1 MSELLYCQKEEITP
15 IADALR
21 ELCNTDEQMSL
32 VSMRARIGNVAAEVQ
47 EQTDLICQIAE
58 VYEATPSTEDSTM
71 EGNTELLKGLLQLAE
86 NNVGNVTL
94 PELSNEGSAGDLL
107 KGKQLIDGDGNIIT
121 GTIEPRDNEDIAL
134 YSDTGVVVV
143 EPGFYEEYGYNVL
156 PTLNYTTQVQND
168 NGQAQARLTANSGG
182 YMKPTTD
189 IKIPLGAYQT
199 NVNHTFNDIV
209 STPHNISKGYV
220 ATESS
225 VQIAPAV
232 VSEVE
237 TQALLIDRILEAVNS
252 LPSQSPPEI
261 IPPSQPEPTPDPEPT
276 GDLTFVLTTG
286 NSVTMEQ
293 LTNIMCSSGVV
304 NQVKLGDEVLW
315 EYDLIKDCE
324 VILAPTEYAF
334 EWIPEDNFGYI
345 GSSCQLSKAVYEGDD
360 LIVVI
365 NGTPYRGPVYIQ
377 TYSSGKTTLAWR
389 AEGLASGW
397 VSLTDY
403 SYNTESTTMLH
414 LETSFNTGNPITVEI
429 YRTRY

>member
-232 VSEVE
+232 VNEVE
-237 TQALLIDRILEAVNS
+237 TQALLIDRILSTVIELPPQNPPAVI
-252 LPSQSPPEI
+252 LPDAPPA
-261 IPPSQPEPTPDPEPT
+261 PEPEPI
-276 GDLTFVLTTG
+276 GELTFVLTTG

-293 LTNIMCSSGVV
+293 LTNIMCSSGVI

-414 LETSFNTGNPITVEI
+414 FETSFNTGNPITVEI

>member
-21 ELCNTDEQMSL
+21 ELCNTNEQMSL

-209 STPHNISKGYV
+209 STPHTIPQGYV
-220 ATESS
+220 AAESS

-232 VSEVE
+232 VNEVE
-237 TQALLIDRILEAVNS
+237 TQTDLIDRILSAVIE
-252 LPSQSPPEI
+252 LPPQNPPAVI
-261 IPPSQPEPTPDPEPT
+261 LPDAPVGE
-276 GDLTFVLTTG
+276 LTFVLTTG

-293 LTNIMCSSGVV
+293 LTNIVCSSGAV
-304 NQVKLGDEVLW
+304 NQVKLGAEILW
-315 EYDLIKDCE
+315 EYDLIKDSEILFAPAVCE
-324 VILAPTEYAF
+324 YIWE
-334 EWIPEDNFGYI
+334 EEHQGGYFPYPFTLTREI
-345 GSSCQLSKAVYEGDD
+345 NPGETLM
-360 LIVVI
+360 VVI
-365 NGTPYRGPVYIQ
+365 NGVSYQGITELYTYTDGRKCVELDVNSFYLSTVYSETGIDNEVYISGE
-377 TYSSGKTTLAWR
+377 TNYGSS
-389 AEGLASGW
+389 
-397 VSLTDY
+397 
-403 SYNTESTTMLH
+403 
-414 LETSFNTGNPITVEI
+414 PIVEI
-429 YRTRY
+429 YCID

>member
-107 KGKQLIDGDGNIIT
+107 KGKQLIDSDGQIVT

-156 PTLNYTTQVQND
+156 PTLNYTTQIQND

-199 NVNHTFNDIV
+199 NVNYTFNDIV
-209 STPHNISKGYV
+209 STPHNISKGYI

-237 TQALLIDRILEAVNS
+237 TQALLIDRILTAVSS
-252 LPSQSPPEI
+252 LPPQSPPEI
-261 IPPSQPEPTPDPEPT
+261 IPPSEPEPEPT
-276 GDLTFVLTTG
+276 GDLTFVLSDG
-286 NSVTMEQ
+286 AVVAMDQ
-293 LTNIMCSSGVV
+293 ITNVVCSSGTVE
-304 NQVKLGDEVLW
+304 QIKLGNNIVW
-315 EYDLIKDCE
+315 EYDLFKDSE
-324 VILAPTEYAF
+324 LLLASTSLSF
-334 EWIPEDNFGYI
+334 E
-345 GSSCQLSKAVYEGDD
+345 VYEDFSYSASSFVLTREIGMDD
-360 LIVVI
+360 EVVVVFNGI
-365 NGTPYRGPVYIQ
+365 PLNGTMRIG
-377 TYSSGKTTLAWR
+377 TSSNGSQIWVDWDSENGLVTLSSNVSGETCSR
-389 AEGLASGW
+389 FSLAVDG
-397 VSLTDY
+397 VI
-403 SYNTESTTMLH
+403 ESAT
-414 LETSFNTGNPITVEI
+414 IEI
-429 YRTRY
+429 YCIN

>member
-71 EGNTELLKGLLQLAE
+71 EGNTELLKGLLWLAE

-107 KGKQLIDGDGNIIT
+107 KGKQLIDSDGQIVT

-220 ATESS
+220 ANESS

-232 VSEVE
+232 VNEVE
-237 TQALLIDRILEAVNS
+237 TQALLIDRILSAVIE
-252 LPSQSPPEI
+252 LPPQNPPAVI
-261 IPPSQPEPTPDPEPT
+261 LPDAPEPEPV
-276 GDLTFVLTTG
+276 GELTFVLTTG

-293 LTNIMCSSGVV
+293 LTNIVCSSGTV
-304 NQVKLGDEVLW
+304 NQVKLGDEILW
-315 EYDLIKDCE
+315 EYDLIKDSE
-324 VILAPTEYAF
+324 LLLASTTYDYI
-334 EWIPEDNFGYI
+334 WLEDEGFGYI
-345 GSSCQLSKAVYEGDD
+345 SSSQRLAQQVTVGDN
-360 LIVVI
+360 LLVVL
-365 NGTPYRGPVYIQ
+365 NGTPYTGEMYM
-377 TYSSGKTTLAWR
+377 TEYSNGTSRLYWENEDGSAFFTNYADTTETATQLSFEAR
-389 AEGLASGW
+389 VNFGST
-397 VSLTDY
+397 LT
-403 SYNTESTTMLH
+403 
-414 LETSFNTGNPITVEI
+414 IEI
-429 YRTRY
+429 YRTK

>member
-71 EGNTELLKGLLQLAE
+71 EGNTELLKGLLWLAE

-156 PTLNYTTQVQND
+156 PTLNYTTQIQND

-199 NVNHTFNDIV
+199 NVNHTFDDIV
-209 STPHNISKGYV
+209 STPYNISKGYV
-220 ATESS
+220 ATGSS

-232 VSEVE
+232 VNEVE
-237 TQALLIDRILEAVNS
+237 AQTLLIDRILDAVNS
-252 LPSQSPPEI
+252 LPPQNPPEI
-261 IPPSQPEPTPDPEPT
+261 IPPSQPEPEPT
-276 GDLTFVLTTG
+276 GDLTFVLSDG
-286 NSVTMEQ
+286 AVLAMDQ
-293 LTNIMCSSGVV
+293 ITNIVCSSGTVE
-304 NQVKLGDEVLW
+304 QIKLGNNVVW
-315 EYDLIKDCE
+315 EYDLFKDSE
-324 VILAPTEYAF
+324 LLLAPTTVSF
-334 EWIPEDNFGYI
+334 EVYEDFSYSTSSFVLTREIGMNDEVVAIFNGIPLNGEMTRST
-345 GSSCQLSKAVYEGDD
+345 GSSGQIWVDWESENGLLVLSSNVDGE
-360 LIVVI
+360 
-365 NGTPYRGPVYIQ
+365 TCSRF
-377 TYSSGKTTLAWR
+377 
-389 AEGLASGW
+389 
-397 VSLTDY
+397 SLSVDGAI
-403 SYNTESTTMLH
+403 ESAT
-414 LETSFNTGNPITVEI
+414 IEI
-429 YRTRY
+429 YCIN

>member
-121 GTIEPRDNEDIAL
+121 GTIEPRDSEDIAL

-220 ATESS
+220 ANESS

-232 VSEVE
+232 VNEVE
-237 TQALLIDRILEAVNS
+237 TQALLIDRILSAVIE
-252 LPSQSPPEI
+252 LPPQNPPAVI
-261 IPPSQPEPTPDPEPT
+261 LSDAPEPEPV
-276 GDLTFVLTTG
+276 GELTFVLTTG

-293 LTNIMCSSGVV
+293 LTNIVCSSGTV
-304 NQVKLGDEVLW
+304 NQVKLGDEILW
-315 EYDLIKDCE
+315 EYDLIKDSE
-324 VILAPTEYAF
+324 LLLASTTYDYI
-334 EWIPEDNFGYI
+334 WLEDEGFGYI
-345 GSSCQLSKAVYEGDD
+345 SSSQRLAQQVTVGDN
-360 LIVVI
+360 LLVVL
-365 NGTPYRGPVYIQ
+365 NGTPYTGEMYM
-377 TYSSGKTTLAWR
+377 TEYSDGTSRLYWENEDGSAFFTNYADTTETATQLSFEAR
-389 AEGLASGW
+389 VNFGST
-397 VSLTDY
+397 LT
-403 SYNTESTTMLH
+403 
-414 LETSFNTGNPITVEI
+414 IEI
-429 YRTRY
+429 YRTK

>member
-71 EGNTELLKGLLQLAE
+71 EGNTELLKGLLWLAE

-107 KGKQLIDGDGNIIT
+107 KDKQLIDGDGNIIT
-121 GTIEPRDNEDIAL
+121 GTIESRNNDNITL
-134 YSDTGVVVV
+134 YSDAGVVVV

-156 PTLNYTTQVQND
+156 PTLNYTTQIQND

-199 NVNHTFNDIV
+199 NVNHTFDDIV

-232 VSEVE
+232 VNEVE
-237 TQALLIDRILEAVNS
+237 TQTLLIDRILEAVNS

-276 GDLTFVLTTG
+276 GELTFVLSDG
-286 NSVTMEQ
+286 AVLTMDQ
-293 LTNIMCSSGVV
+293 ITNVVCSSGTVE
-304 NQVKLGDEVLW
+304 QIKLGNDILW
-315 EYDLIKDCE
+315 EYDLFKDSELLLASTTVNFEIYEEWGFSYSTSAFTLTREININDE
-324 VILAPTEYAF
+324 V
-334 EWIPEDNFGYI
+334 
-345 GSSCQLSKAVYEGDD
+345 
-360 LIVVI
+360 VVI
-365 NGTPYRGPVYIQ
+365 FNGIPLNGRMTRSTGSAGQIWVDWESENGLL
-377 TYSSGKTTLAWR
+377 TLSSNVDGETCSR
-389 AEGLASGW
+389 F
-397 VSLTDY
+397 SLSVDG
-403 SYNTESTTMLH
+403 SIESA
-414 LETSFNTGNPITVEI
+414 TVEI
-429 YRTRY
+429 YCIN